1 MGVGRF
7 KGIELNKTVYNSDLE
22 YFHSL
27 YVETLV
33 TYGVI
38 GIILMAV
45 LFKFIIKG
53 IKKCFLKEH
62 KNVLLTAIGVF
73 LVISIFETTTRFSI
87 GYADMMSMIY
97 FITVP
102 IVFSNANKD
111 SKNN

>member
-1 MGVGRF
+1 
-7 KGIELNKTVYNSDLE
+7 
-22 YFHSL
+22 
-27 YVETLV
+27 
-33 TYGVI
+33 
-38 GIILMAV
+38 MAV

-53 IKKCFLKEH
+53 IKKCFLKEGH